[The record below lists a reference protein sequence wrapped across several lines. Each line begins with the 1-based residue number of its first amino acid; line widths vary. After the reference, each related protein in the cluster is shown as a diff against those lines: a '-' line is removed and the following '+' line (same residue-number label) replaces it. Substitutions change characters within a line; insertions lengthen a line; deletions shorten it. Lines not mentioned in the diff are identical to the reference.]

1 MLNQIYQDAET
12 RMKKCVENF
21 QFELTKLR
29 TGRAHTSLLDHIK
42 VSYYGNEV
50 PLNQV
55 ANITVADARTL
66 MLTVWDKAAIG
77 IVEKGI
83 LTSDLGLNPAVNGTV
98 IRVPLPALTQERRLE
113 LVKIVKSEA
122 EEARVSIRG
131 VRRDSL
137 SQVKD
142 LLKNKSISEDDD
154 KSAQEKVQKLT
165 DKYIA
170 DIEKVVVSKEAEL
183 MQV

>member
-1 MLNQIYQDAET
+1 MLNQIYQDTES
-12 RMKKCVENF
+12 RMKKCVENL

-42 VSYYGNEV
+42 VSYFGNEV

-55 ANITVADARTL
+55 ANITVSDSRTL

-83 LTSDLGLNPAVNGTV
+83 LTSDLGLNPAVNGNI

-122 EEARVSIRG
+122 EESKVSIRG

-154 KSAQEKVQKLT
+154 KSAQDKIQKLT
-165 DKYIA
+165 DKYVA
-170 DIEKVVVSKEAEL
+170 DIDKVISSKEAEL